1 MKGHALEQVLS
12 SGSWPSEESRQYA
25 ASRAEHTLFC
35 PMIESPEG
43 IRNLDRICALDGID
57 AVFVGPNDQTTGMGI
72 PEQRDHP
79 DFVSAVQQVVETA
92 ERHGVAG
99 GAHFSVE
106 AHTRRLIEQGGRFI
120 PFSSDMRMIQGGTA
134 DLVNRIRTRETVAT

>member
-1 MKGHALEQVLS
+1 MTYLMK
-12 SGSWPSEESRQYA
+12 SRTGAKYNVVMGDARSILHVDMDAFFA
-25 ASRAEHTLFC
+25 A
-35 PMIESPEG
+35 I
-43 IRNLDRICALDGID
+43 
-57 AVFVGPNDQTTGMGI
+57 
-72 PEQRDHP
+72 EQRDHP
-79 DFVSAVQQVVETA
+79 DFVAAVQQVVETA